1 MFPGDADM
9 PETIEPMG
17 MEHITQSYDIHV
29 ICKSTKVRPKSAS
42 NNDRHCT
49 HTVKTPVS
57 IHIPVFRLS

>member
-17 MEHITQSYDIHV
+17 MEHITQSYNI
-29 ICKSTKVRPKSAS
+29 ICKLTKVRPKNAS
-42 NNDRHCT
+42 NNDRHFT